1 MKDKTSLGPFLPEMY
16 EKQAN
21 KTFVRQFYS
30 SVGRQIRKDNL
41 VKLQIGVLKRVALG
55 TTTRGSKCVVWPSPQ
70 WDLREEVPISVVGS
84 LDLLFVVPFRVL
96 PQS

>member
-30 SVGRQIRKDNL
+30 SVGRQLRKDNV
-41 VKLQIGVLKRVALG
+41 VKLQIGVLKRVELG
-55 TTTRGSKCVVWPSPQ
+55 STTTEQQVCGVARPTVGPQGCARLQHAPS
-70 WDLREEVPISVVGS
+70 L
-84 LDLLFVVPFRVL
+84 
-96 PQS
+96 